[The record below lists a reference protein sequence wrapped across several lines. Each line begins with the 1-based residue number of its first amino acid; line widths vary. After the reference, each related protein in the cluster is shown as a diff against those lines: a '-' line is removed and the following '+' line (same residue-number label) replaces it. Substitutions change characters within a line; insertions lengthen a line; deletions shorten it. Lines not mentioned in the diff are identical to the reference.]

1 MGAYALLAESCVVE
15 DEARLEAAVVIGNEE
30 PRRIGRGSRVRSMVP
45 VEAEVPPGRIMD
57 WDLDQLVPYAR
68 DIPLRARRGRPLSK
82 PRVGV
87 IGVGHLGKQHARI
100 YHQLGAP
107 RRRGGFRRGAR
118 GGDRRP
124 VRGPPLQRLPAAL
137 REGRRGQ
144 RRRPHRRA
152 PPGAKEFLERGVPA
166 LVEKPLTKTIEQGEE
181 LCRIAR
187 EKKVALQV
195 GHVER
200 FNPAVTAVLD
210 VIKKPRFIEVH
221 RLSPFR
227 FRSSDIDVVLDLMIH
242 DLDIVLHLARSP
254 LTRVH
259 AVGMALLF
267 GKEDI
272 ANARLE
278 FEDGCVANLTASRIS
293 DKQMRKT
300 RIFSEDCYITID
312 TLAKEAWIYRT
323 TPQLGEA
330 LKKLPKDRD
339 LNLADLATI
348 PKEFYSVQE
357 VKLEEQEPL
366 ARELQSFLEAVE
378 QGREPVVPGEHGVRA
393 MKAADTI
400 LKEMRAH
407 RWK

>member
-1 MGAYALLAESCVVE
+1 MT
-15 DEARLEAAVVIGNEE
+15 
-30 PRRIGRGSRVRSMVP
+30 
-45 VEAEVPPGRIMD
+45 
-57 WDLDQLVPYAR
+57 
-68 DIPLRARRGRPLSK
+68 K

-100 YHQLGAP
+100 YHQLGALAAVVDSDEK
-107 RRRGGFRRGAR
+107 RAAEIA
-118 GGDRRP
+118 
-124 VRGPPLQRLPAAL
+124 GPYSVPHYSDYRQLF
-137 REGRRGQ
+137 GRVDAVSVAVPTIG
-144 RRRPHRRA
+144 HHVV
-152 PPGAKEFLERGVPA
+152 AKEFLERGIAA

-187 EKKVALQV
+187 EKKVVLQV

-210 VIKKPRFIEVH
+210 VIRKPRFIEIH

-242 DLDIVLHLARSP
+242 DLDIVLHLTRSP
-254 LTRVH
+254 LVRVD
-259 AVGMALLF
+259 AVGMSLLF
-267 GKEDI
+267 GKEDM

-293 DKQMRKT
+293 EKSMRKT
-300 RIFSEDCYITID
+300 RIFSEDCYVTVD

-330 LKKLPKDRD
+330 LAKLPKDRD

-348 PKEFYSVQE
+348 PKEFYSIQE
-357 VKLEEQEPL
+357 VKLAEEEPL
-366 ARELQSFLEAVE
+366 ARELQSFLDAVE
-378 QGREPVVPGEHGVRA
+378 HKRDPVVPGEHGVRA

-400 LKEMRAH
+400 LTEMRAH

>member
-1 MGAYALLAESCVVE
+1 M
-15 DEARLEAAVVIGNEE
+15 
-30 PRRIGRGSRVRSMVP
+30 SR
-45 VEAEVPPGRIMD
+45 
-57 WDLDQLVPYAR
+57 
-68 DIPLRARRGRPLSK
+68 

-87 IGVGHLGKQHARI
+87 IGVGHLGQQHARI
-100 YHQLGAP
+100 YHQLGALAAVVDADAA
-107 RRRGGFRRGAR
+107 RGAEI
-118 GGDRRP
+118 
-124 VRGPPLQRLPAAL
+124 AATYAV
-137 REGRRGQ
+137 
-144 RRRPHRRA
+144 PHYTDFRQLFGKVDA
-152 PPGAKEFLERGVPA
+152 VSVAVPTVGHHEVAKAFLERGIPA

-187 EKKVALQV
+187 EKNVALQV

-242 DLDIVLHLARSP
+242 DLDIVLHLTGSP
-254 LTRVH
+254 LARVD
-259 AVGMALLF
+259 AVGMSLLF
-267 GKEDI
+267 GKEDM

-293 DKQMRKT
+293 EKSMRKT
-300 RIFSEDCYITID
+300 RIFSEDCYVTVD

-330 LKKLPKDRD
+330 LSKLPKDRD

-357 VKLEEQEPL
+357 VKLAEEEPL
-366 ARELQSFLEAVE
+366 ARELQSFLAAVE
-378 QGREPVVPGEHGVRA
+378 QKKEPVVPGEHGVRA
-393 MKAADTI
+393 MKAAEKI
-400 LKEMRAH
+400 LTEMRAH

>member
-1 MGAYALLAESCVVE
+1 M
-15 DEARLEAAVVIGNEE
+15 
-30 PRRIGRGSRVRSMVP
+30 
-45 VEAEVPPGRIMD
+45 
-57 WDLDQLVPYAR
+57 
-68 DIPLRARRGRPLSK
+68 SK

-100 YHQLGAP
+100 YHQLGALVAVVDAD
-107 RRRGGFRRGAR
+107 GAR
-118 GGDRRP
+118 AAEIAGLYSVPHYSDYRQIFDKVDAVSVAVPTVGHHEVAREF
-124 VRGPPLQRLPAAL
+124 LQRGIPC
-137 REGRRGQ
+137 
-144 RRRPHRRA
+144 
-152 PPGAKEFLERGVPA
+152 
-166 LVEKPLTKTIEQGEE
+166 LVVKPLTKTIEQGEE

-187 EKKVALQV
+187 EKKVVLQV

-242 DLDIVLHLARSP
+242 DLDIVLHLTRSP
-254 LTRVH
+254 LARVD
-259 AVGMALLF
+259 AVGMSLLF
-267 GKEDI
+267 GKEDM

-293 DKQMRKT
+293 EKSMRKT
-300 RIFSEDCYITID
+300 RIFSEDCYVTVD

-330 LKKLPKDRD
+330 LAKLPKDRD

-357 VKLEEQEPL
+357 VKLPDEEPL

-378 QGREPVVPGEHGVRA
+378 QKKEPVVPGEHGVRA
-393 MKAADTI
+393 MKAAETI
-400 LKEMRAH
+400 LTEMRAH

>member
-1 MGAYALLAESCVVE
+1 M
-15 DEARLEAAVVIGNEE
+15 
-30 PRRIGRGSRVRSMVP
+30 
-45 VEAEVPPGRIMD
+45 
-57 WDLDQLVPYAR
+57 
-68 DIPLRARRGRPLSK
+68 SK

-87 IGVGHLGKQHARI
+87 VGVGHLGKQHARI
-100 YHQLGAP
+100 YHQMGALAAVVDADEK
-107 RRRGGFRRGAR
+107 RAAEIA
-118 GGDRRP
+118 
-124 VRGPPLQRLPAAL
+124 GPYSV
-137 REGRRGQ
+137 
-144 RRRPHRRA
+144 PHFSDHRQLFGKVDA
-152 PPGAKEFLERGVPA
+152 VSVAVPTAGHHGVAKDFLERGIPA
-166 LVEKPLTKTIEQGEE
+166 LVEKPLTKTIEEGED

-187 EKKVALQV
+187 AKKVALQV

-254 LTRVH
+254 LARVD
-259 AVGMALLF
+259 AVGMSLLF
-267 GKEDI
+267 GKEDM

-300 RIFSEDCYITID
+300 RIFSEDCYVTVD

-323 TPQLGEA
+323 SPQLGEA
-330 LKKLPKDRD
+330 LAKLPKDRD

-348 PKEFYSVQE
+348 PKEFYSIQE
-357 VKLEEQEPL
+357 VKLTDEEPL
-366 ARELQSFLEAVE
+366 ARELQSFLESVE
-378 QGREPVVPGEHGVRA
+378 QKRDPVVPGEHGVRA
-393 MKAADTI
+393 MKAAETI
-400 LKEMRAH
+400 LAEMRAH

>member
-1 MGAYALLAESCVVE
+1 V
-15 DEARLEAAVVIGNEE
+15 
-30 PRRIGRGSRVRSMVP
+30 
-45 VEAEVPPGRIMD
+45 
-57 WDLDQLVPYAR
+57 
-68 DIPLRARRGRPLSK
+68 SK

-100 YHQLGAP
+100 YHQLGALAAVVDADEK
-107 RRRGGFRRGAR
+107 RSAEIA
-118 GGDRRP
+118 
-124 VRGPPLQRLPAAL
+124 GPYSVPSYSDYRQLFGKVDAVSIAVPTVGHHAV
-137 REGRRGQ
+137 
-144 RRRPHRRA
+144 
-152 PPGAKEFLERGVPA
+152 AKEFLSRGIPC

-187 EKKVALQV
+187 DKKVVLQV

-242 DLDIVLHLARSP
+242 DLDIVLHLTRSP
-254 LTRVH
+254 LVRVD
-259 AVGMALLF
+259 AVGMSLLF
-267 GKEDI
+267 GKEDM

-293 DKQMRKT
+293 EKSMRKT
-300 RIFSEDCYITID
+300 RIFSEDCYVTVD

-330 LKKLPKDRD
+330 LAKLPKDRD

-366 ARELQSFLEAVE
+366 ARELQSFIEAVE

-393 MKAADTI
+393 MKAAETI
-400 LKEMRAH
+400 LKDMRAH
-407 RWK
+407 LWK

>member
-1 MGAYALLAESCVVE
+1 MKRLRMGVV
-15 DEARLEAAVVIGNEE
+15 
-30 PRRIGRGSRVRSMVP
+30 
-45 VEAEVPPGRIMD
+45 
-57 WDLDQLVPYAR
+57 
-68 DIPLRARRGRPLSK
+68 
-82 PRVGV
+82 
-87 IGVGHLGKQHARI
+87 GVGHLGKQHARI
-100 YHQLGAP
+100 YHQLGALAAVVDADA
-107 RRRGGFRRGAR
+107 AR
-118 GGDRRP
+118 
-124 VRGPPLQRLPAAL
+124 AA
-137 REGRRGQ
+137 EIAAAYGV
-144 RRRPHRRA
+144 PHFTDYRQLFGKVDA
-152 PPGAKEFLERGVPA
+152 VSVAVPTVGHHEVAKEFLQRGVPA

-242 DLDIVLHLARSP
+242 DLDIVLHLSKSP
-254 LTRVH
+254 IVRVD

-267 GKEDI
+267 GKEDM

-278 FEDGCVANLTASRIS
+278 FEDGCIANLTASRIS

-300 RIFSEDCYITID
+300 RIFSEDCYVTVD

-330 LKKLPKDRD
+330 LAKLPKDRD

-348 PKEFYSVQE
+348 PKEFYSIQE

-378 QGREPVVPGEHGVRA
+378 HGREPVVPGEHGVRA
-393 MKAADTI
+393 MKAAETI

>member
-1 MGAYALLAESCVVE
+1 
-15 DEARLEAAVVIGNEE
+15 
-30 PRRIGRGSRVRSMVP
+30 
-45 VEAEVPPGRIMD
+45 
-57 WDLDQLVPYAR
+57 
-68 DIPLRARRGRPLSK
+68 LSK

-87 IGVGHLGKQHARI
+87 IGVGHLGQHHARL
-100 YHQLGAP
+100 YHQLGALAAVADANA
-107 RRRGGFRRGAR
+107 AR
-118 GGDRRP
+118 
-124 VRGPPLQRLPAAL
+124 AAEIAGKYSVPHFTDW
-137 REGRRGQ
+137 RELFGKVDAVSIAVPTVG
-144 RRRPHRRA
+144 HHEV
-152 PPGAKEFLERGVPA
+152 AKEFLSRGVPC
-166 LVEKPLTKTIEQGEE
+166 LVEKPLAKSIEQGEE

-187 EKKVALQV
+187 AKKVALQV

-200 FNPAVTAVLD
+200 FNPAVTAVMD

-242 DLDIVLHLARSP
+242 DLDIVLHLSRSP
-254 LTRVH
+254 LVRVD

-267 GKEDI
+267 GKEDM

-300 RIFSEDCYITID
+300 RIFSEDCYVTVD

-330 LKKLPKDRD
+330 LAKLPKDRD

-348 PKEFYSVQE
+348 PKEFYSIQE
-357 VKLEEQEPL
+357 VKLQEEEPL

-378 QGREPVVPGEHGVRA
+378 TGREPVVPGEHGVRA
-393 MKAADTI
+393 MQAAETI

>member
-1 MGAYALLAESCVVE
+1 M
-15 DEARLEAAVVIGNEE
+15 
-30 PRRIGRGSRVRSMVP
+30 SR
-45 VEAEVPPGRIMD
+45 
-57 WDLDQLVPYAR
+57 
-68 DIPLRARRGRPLSK
+68 

-100 YHQLGAP
+100 YHQLGALAAVVDADAA
-107 RRRGGFRRGAR
+107 RGAEI
-118 GGDRRP
+118 
-124 VRGPPLQRLPAAL
+124 AATYGVSHYTDFRQL
-137 REGRRGQ
+137 FGKVDAVSVAVPTVGHHEV
-144 RRRPHRRA
+144 PKA
-152 PPGAKEFLERGVPA
+152 FLERGIPA

-187 EKKVALQV
+187 AKNVALQV

-242 DLDIVLHLARSP
+242 DLDIVLHLTNSP
-254 LTRVH
+254 LVRVD
-259 AVGMALLF
+259 AVGMSLLF
-267 GKEDI
+267 GKEDM

-293 DKQMRKT
+293 EKSMRKT
-300 RIFSEDCYITID
+300 RIFSEDCYVTVD

-330 LKKLPKDRD
+330 LSKLPKDRD

-357 VKLEEQEPL
+357 VKLAEEEPL

-378 QGREPVVPGEHGVRA
+378 QKKEPVVPGEHGVRA
-393 MKAADTI
+393 MKAAERI
-400 LKEMRAH
+400 LTEMRAH